1 MLTTEHVE
9 HYRTF
14 GFVVLRQQLDE
25 AAVAALSEEVDRALR
40 DAFGGRLDERP
51 ETGGIAGHY
60 LPVMGAARTPASLR
74 LVERFHPIARRLLGT
89 EALPAPAEAIL
100 LFDQAAW
107 HDDTGFDVAAVKFA
121 AYLEPLEAGIGALRV
136 LPGSQLDAYRDLARG
151 FDRRVTAQNREE
163 LQLAVERLPAYV
175 CETEPGD
182 VIAFDLRLYHASI
195 HGRDRRQWTVSY
207 YRDPHTPEQAD
218 EVRRALA
225 DEVAADY
232 GSWGAYDSERY
243 PFYDPD
249 WVAELERDWRAPAVG
264 RLRQLGV
271 LAAAAAA
278 RGTSMPE
285 T

>member
-9 HYRTF
+9 HYRSF
-14 GFVVLRQQLDE
+14 GFAILREQLDV
-25 AAVAALSEEVDRALR
+25 ATVAALSEEVDRAFR
-40 DAFGGRLDERP
+40 DAFGDRFDERP
-51 ETGGIAGHY
+51 DPGGIAGHY
-60 LPVMGAARTPASLR
+60 LPVMSAARTPVSLR
-74 LVERFHPIARRLLGT
+74 LVERFHPIARRLLGA

-107 HDDTGFDVAAVKFA
+107 HDDTGFDVSAVKLA
-121 AYLEPLEAGIGALRV
+121 CYLEPLEAGTGALRV
-136 LPGSQLDAYRDLARG
+136 LPGSQLDAYRDLAKS
-151 FDRRVTAQNREE
+151 FDRRVMAQNREE
-163 LQLAVERLPAYV
+163 LQLTVERLPAYV
-175 CETEPGD
+175 CETKPGD

-195 HGRDRRQWTVSY
+195 HGRDRLQWTVSY
-207 YRDPHTPEQAD
+207 YRDPDTPEQAD
-218 EVRRALA
+218 EVGRALA

-232 GSWGAYDSERY
+232 GSWGEYDPARY
-243 PFYDPD
+243 PFYDPE
-249 WVAELERDWRAPAVG
+249 WLAELERDWRAPAVG